1 MAPELKFLTWT
12 VAAFANTVP
21 SVGARKY

>member
-21 SVGARKY
+21 SVGARNY